1 MDSSKNQSLVLCA
14 CGLRPLAITPFT
26 SADTVE
32 AQVRT
37 VPTLCEDTSQDY
49 IDERLTVWNFCAVF
63 DDPTGRLVYA
73 SDADINQD
81 GSTQKGE
88 TS

>member
-1 MDSSKNQSLVLCA
+1 MAQFT
-14 CGLRPLAITPFT
+14 LADIVK
-26 SADTVE
+26 VE
-32 AQVRT
+32 AEVRT
-37 VPTLCEDTSQDY
+37 DLTVFQDTSQDN

-63 DDPTGRLVYA
+63 GDPTGRLVYA

-81 GSTQKGE
+81 GSIQEGE